1 MQRLL
6 YTYWIYMVFGSF
18 FCAAEKER
26 YMSKLWN
33 YIPDATAAQQALSR
47 LYAEHMTVYGLYT
60 MAARIVLAFLA
71 LAIVLRC
78 IRSLMRGRIETET
91 WCFLDLPKKG
101 LHLPVSHWENVIGRS
116 RSSDIRLEDENVSR
130 IHAALIR
137 KEDGWRITD
146 LNSANGV
153 MIGAKKLEPEV
164 ETPIRYGQSFSIGGT
179 EAVLRK
185 LSKKEEDQ
193 SENRTRPGREIKP
206 SFTLYLLTVFQI
218 IMAFQLSLE
227 ACADFSWAIPIG
239 FGLMSVVMWVYFVV
253 FRVFRRTGFEIDFIA
268 FFMCTIGM
276 AVTASSEPSGIIKQ
290 LVSFAAGVA
299 VFVLLSWCLRDLE
312 FACSLRWLMAAAT
325 IGLLVLTI
333 VAGETVYGA
342 RNWIYIAGVSIQPSE
357 LAKLTFVF
365 AGSATLDRLF
375 AKRNIALYLLLT
387 GICAAALAYM
397 NDFGAVI
404 IFFVAFL
411 VAAYLRSGSIATVSL
426 ISAAAAFGGL
436 IVLKFKPY
444 VLARFAAW
452 THAWEFAH
460 DSGFQ
465 QTRTMSAAASGGL
478 FGVGAG
484 GGWLKNIP
492 AADTDLV
499 FGMVA
504 EEHGHIIAICC
515 VACIL
520 TLALFSA
527 KMTAASRST
536 FFAIAACTATSMLV
550 FQMSL
555 NVFGSLDILPLTGV
569 TFPFISNGGSS
580 LVSSFGLLAFVKAV
594 DTRQNASFATRLQKS
609 ILQKQKRYAK

>member
-1 MQRLL
+1 MSRLWEL
-6 YTYWIYMVFGSF
+6 
-18 FCAAEKER
+18 
-26 YMSKLWN
+26 
-33 YIPDATAAQQALSR
+33 IPDPSGAQEALTR
-47 LYAEHMTVYGLYT
+47 LFTEHATVYGLYVS
-60 MAARIVLAFLA
+60 AARIVLALLA
-71 LAIVLRC
+71 LVIVVRC
-78 IRSLMRGRIETET
+78 LRSLLTGKPENET
-91 WCFLDLPKKG
+91 WCYLDVPSKG

-116 RSSDIRLEDENVSR
+116 KNSDIQLDFPTVSR

-137 KEDGWRITD
+137 KEDGWQITD
-146 LNSANGV
+146 LNSVNGV
-153 MIGAKKLEPEV
+153 ELKGEKLASEQPVPLRFGEA
-164 ETPIRYGQSFSIGGT
+164 FSIGGLQ
-179 EAVLRK
+179 AVLRP
-185 LSKKEEDQ
+185 LSKEEEKQ
-193 SENRTRPGREIKP
+193 SENRTQPGREIKP
-206 SFTLYLLTVFQI
+206 AFTLYLLTVFQLV
-218 IMAFQLSLE
+218 MAVQLSLDARE
-227 ACADFSWAIPIG
+227 EFTWAIPIG
-239 FGLMSVVMWVYFVV
+239 FGVMAVVMWAYFLIL
-253 FRVFRRTGFEIDFIA
+253 RVFKRTGFEIDFIA
-268 FFMCTIGM
+268 FFLCSIGM
-276 AVTASSEPSGIIKQ
+276 AVTASSEPDGIIKQ
-290 LVSFAAGVA
+290 LVAFIAGLL
-299 VFVLLSWCLRDLE
+299 VFVALCWCLRDLE

-333 VAGETVYGA
+333 VAGKTVYGA

-357 LAKLTFVF
+357 IAKLTFVF

-426 ISAAAAFGGL
+426 ITAAAGFGGL

-444 VLARFAAW
+444 IAARFATW
-452 THAWEFAH
+452 THAWEFMH
-460 DSGFQ
+460 DGGFQ

-484 GGWLKNIP
+484 NGWLKTIP

-499 FGMVA
+499 FGMMA
-504 EEHGHIIAICC
+504 EEHGHIIAICA
-515 VACIL
+515 VACLIA
-520 TLALFSA
+520 LAIFSA
-527 KMTAASRST
+527 KMASASRSS

-580 LVSSFGLLAFVKAV
+580 LISSFGLLAFVKAV

-609 ILQKQKRYAK
+609 ILRKTQRYAK